1 MEQETRTLQ
10 QFNGARVLLVEDE
23 LINQLVCKQAL
34 QKMSIE
40 VVVVED
46 GQQAV
51 DAVRDERFDLILMD
65 CQMPVM
71 DGYTA
76 ARNIR
81 EHEKSGELPRLP
93 IIAITAH
100 AMSGD
105 KEACIAAGMDDYL
118 SKPFEIDDLQAVL
131 QKWLPGSP

>member
-10 QFNGARVLLVEDE
+10 QFEGTRVLLVEDE

-40 VVVVED
+40 VIVVED

-51 DAVRDERFDLILMD
+51 DAALDGRFDLVLMD

-81 EHEKSGELPRLP
+81 ENEKSRSLPRLP

-100 AMSGD
+100 AMRGD

-118 SKPFEIDDLQAVL
+118 SKPFEIEELQAVL
-131 QKWLPGSP
+131 QKWLPGST